1 MFYRYLQRQAHEQPV
16 IFYSCVIGLI
26 GPLIVVTVPPIRKSM
41 GWQYAER
48 LPTTYPGMQLPIS
61 LAPLSHPYTVPN
73 RPRVQLTGYD
83 D

>member
-16 IFYSCVIGLI
+16 IFYSCLIGLI

-48 LPTTYPGMQLPIS
+48 LPTTYP
-61 LAPLSHPYTVPN
+61 VPN